1 VPRDREVAVDVN
13 LTDEQRF
20 LQETA
25 RKFLEQAAPLSAL
38 RAAAAD
44 GAPPLT
50 RSYWEQAASLGF
62 AAMLT
67 PEEFGG
73 AGAEQPLLDLV
84 IIAEEMG
91 RLVAP
96 GPLLSVS
103 VVTDALL
110 RAGSADQQRRYLP
123 ALADGSLLASWAV
136 GEPADQWE
144 PAAAATIARRDGQD
158 WVLTGQ
164 KAAVEAADLADVFL
178 VPARTDEGMAQFLV
192 PRDLPGVSVRQL
204 PRYDL
209 GRIFGDVEFADVR
222 VPGEALLGEPGGI
235 DACLEHQYLL
245 ALCLQAAETA
255 GLLERIF
262 DETIGYLQ
270 TRYAFGRTLAS
281 YQALKHRIADHK
293 LWLEAALGIS
303 TALAHALADQD
314 AQSARLASAAKAH
327 IGEQSVAII
336 SDCAQL
342 FGGISMTWE
351 HDLHLYLRRA
361 TVNKFLYGS
370 PAQHRER
377 LCRLSGL

>member
-1 VPRDREVAVDVN
+1 MDVD

-20 LQETA
+20 LQEAA
-25 RKFLEQAAPLSAL
+25 RKFLEQAAPMSAL

-44 GAPPLT
+44 DAPPLT
-50 RSYWEQAASLGF
+50 RAFWEQAAGLGF

-73 AGAEQPLLDLV
+73 AGTEQPLLDLV
-84 IIAEEMG
+84 IVAEEMG
-91 RLVAP
+91 RQLAP
-96 GPLLSVS
+96 GPLLPVS

-110 RAGSADQQRRYLP
+110 RAGTPDQQRQYLP
-123 ALADGSLLASWAV
+123 ALADGSLLAAWAV

-144 PAAAATIARRDGQD
+144 PAAARTTARRDGQG
-158 WVLTGQ
+158 WVLAGQ
-164 KAAVEAADLADVFL
+164 KSAVEAADLADVFL
-178 VPARTDEGMAQFLV
+178 VTARTEEGMAQFLV
-192 PRDLPGVSVRQL
+192 PRDQQGVSVRQL

-209 GRIFGDVEFADVR
+209 GRVFGDVGYSEVR

-235 DACLEHQYLL
+235 DASLEHQYLL

-270 TRYAFGRTLAS
+270 TRYAFGRILAS

-303 TALAHALADQD
+303 TALARALAAGD
-314 AQSARLASAAKAH
+314 ADSARLASAAKAH

-342 FGGISMTWE
+342 FGGIAMTWE

>member
-1 VPRDREVAVDVN
+1 MDVN

-25 RKFLEQAAPLSAL
+25 RKFLEQAAPMPAL

-44 GAPPLT
+44 DAPPLT
-50 RSYWEQAASLGF
+50 RAYWEQAAALGF

-67 PEEFGG
+67 PENFGG
-73 AGAEQPLLDLV
+73 AGADQPLLDLV

-91 RLVAP
+91 RQLAP
-96 GPLLSVS
+96 GPLLPVA

-110 RAGSADQQRRYLP
+110 RAGTPDQQHRYLP
-123 ALADGSLLASWAV
+123 ALADGSLLAAWAL
-136 GEPADQWE
+136 GEPGDQWE
-144 PAAAATIARRDGQD
+144 PADAATTARRNGQD
-158 WVLTGQ
+158 WVLTGL
-164 KAAVEAADLADVFL
+164 KAAVESADLADVFL
-178 VPARTDEGMAQFLV
+178 VTARTDEGMAQFLV
-192 PRDLPGVSVRQL
+192 PRDARGLSVRQL

-209 GRIFGDVEFADVR
+209 GRIFGDVEFSDVR
-222 VPGEALLGEPGGI
+222 VASEALLGEPGSI
-235 DACLEHQYLL
+235 DASLEHQYQL
-245 ALCLQAAETA
+245 ALCLQAAETT

-262 DETIGYLQ
+262 GETIGYLQ

-303 TALAHALADQD
+303 TALTHALAAGDPD
-314 AQSARLASAAKAH
+314 SARLASAAKAH

-342 FGGISMTWE
+342 FGGIALTWE

-361 TVNKFLYGS
+361 TVNKVLYGS

>member
-1 VPRDREVAVDVN
+1 VNVN

-20 LQETA
+20 LLETA
-25 RKFLEQAAPLSAL
+25 RKFLEKAAPLSAL

-44 GAPPLT
+44 DAPPLT
-50 RSYWEQAASLGF
+50 RAYWEQAAGLGF

-73 AGAEQPLLDLV
+73 AGAQQPLLDLV

-91 RLVAP
+91 RQLAP
-96 GPLLSVS
+96 GPLLPVS

-110 RAGSADQQRRYLP
+110 RGGGPDQQRQYLP
-123 ALADGSLLASWAV
+123 RLADGSLLAAWAV
-136 GEPADQWE
+136 GEPDDQWE
-144 PAAAATIARRDGQD
+144 PCAAATTARRDGQH

-164 KAAVEAADLADVFL
+164 KSAVEAADIADIFL
-178 VPARTDEGMAQFLV
+178 VTARTDEGMAQFLV
-192 PRDLPGVSVRQL
+192 PRGLPGVSVRQL

-209 GRIFGDVEFADVR
+209 GRIFGTVELSEVAVGSD
-222 VPGEALLGEPGGI
+222 ALLGEPGGI
-235 DACLEHQYLL
+235 DASLEHQYLL
-245 ALCLQAAETA
+245 ALCLQAAETT
-255 GLLERIF
+255 GLVERIF
-262 DETIGYLQ
+262 AETIGYLQ

-303 TALAHALADQD
+303 TALAAALAAGD
-314 AQSARLASAAKAH
+314 ADSARLASAAKAH

-342 FGGISMTWE
+342 FGGIAMTWE

-361 TVNKFLYGS
+361 TVNKFVYGS

>member
-1 VPRDREVAVDVN
+1 VEVD

-20 LQETA
+20 LQQTA
-25 RKFLEQAAPLSAL
+25 RKFLAQAAPLSAL
-38 RAAAAD
+38 RTAAAAD
-44 GAPPLT
+44 APPLT
-50 RSYWEQAASLGF
+50 RAFWEQAAGLGF

-67 PEEFGG
+67 PEQFGG
-73 AGAEQPLLDLV
+73 AGTEQPLLDLV

-91 RLVAP
+91 RQLAP
-96 GPLLSVS
+96 GPLLPVS
-103 VVTDALL
+103 VATDALL
-110 RAGSADQQRRYLP
+110 QAGTPAQQERYLP
-123 ALADGSLLASWAV
+123 GLADGSLLAAWAV
-136 GEPADQWE
+136 GEPGDQWE
-144 PAAAATIARRDGQD
+144 PGAAATPARREGPD
-158 WVLTGQ
+158 WVLTGR
-164 KAAVEAADLADVFL
+164 KSAVEAADLADVFL
-178 VPARTDEGMAQFLV
+178 VTARAAAGMAQFLV
-192 PRDLPGVSVRQL
+192 PREHPGLAIRPL

-209 GRIFGDVEFADVR
+209 GRIFGEVELSEVR
-222 VPGEALLGEPGGI
+222 VPADALLGAPGGI
-235 DACLEHQYLL
+235 DASLEHQYLL

-255 GLLERIF
+255 GLLERIL

-303 TALAHALADQD
+303 TALARAPA
-314 AQSARLASAAKAH
+314 AGASNNARLASAAKAH
-327 IGEQSVAII
+327 IGEQSVVII

-342 FGGISMTWE
+342 FGGIAMTWE
-351 HDLHLYLRRA
+351 HDLHLHLRRA

>member
-1 VPRDREVAVDVN
+1 MDVN

-25 RKFLEQAAPLSAL
+25 RKFLEHAAPLSAL
-38 RAAAAD
+38 RIAAAED
-44 GAPPLT
+44 APPLA
-50 RSYWEQAASLGF
+50 RVFWEQAAGLGF

-73 AGAEQPLLDLV
+73 AGGEQPLLDLV
-84 IIAEEMG
+84 IIAEEVG
-91 RLVAP
+91 RQLAP
-96 GPLLSVS
+96 GALLPVS

-110 RAGSADQQRRYLP
+110 RAGTADQQRRYLP

-136 GEPADQWE
+136 AEPADQWE
-144 PAAAATIARRDGQD
+144 PAAAVTTARRTGQN
-158 WVLTGQ
+158 WVLTGR
-164 KAAVEAADLADVFL
+164 KSAVEAADLADVFL
-178 VPARTDEGMAQFLV
+178 VTACADAGMAQFLV
-192 PRDLPGVSVRQL
+192 PRDLPGVSVRPL

-209 GRIFGDVEFADVR
+209 GRIFGDVEFTEVQ

-235 DACLEHQYLL
+235 DATLEHQYLL
-245 ALCLQAAETA
+245 ALCLQAAETT
-255 GLLERIF
+255 GLLARIF
-262 DETIGYLQ
+262 DETISYLQ

-281 YQALKHRIADHK
+281 YQALKHRVADHK

-303 TALAHALADQD
+303 TALAHALAAGD
-314 AQSARLASAAKAH
+314 ADSARLASAAKAH
-327 IGEQSVAII
+327 IGEHSVAII